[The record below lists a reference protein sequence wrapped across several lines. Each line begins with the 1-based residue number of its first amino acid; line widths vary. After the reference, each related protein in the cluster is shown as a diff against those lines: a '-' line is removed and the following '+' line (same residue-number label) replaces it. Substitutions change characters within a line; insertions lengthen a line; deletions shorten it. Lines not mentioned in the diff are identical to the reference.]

1 MIGTTVAVAP
11 RMFATRAPLLLLAM
25 TACVAPVDEAELD
38 QQLVGATQ
46 ATPAEFPT
54 VVGLL
59 SGGNNWFCT
68 GVLVDKAWVMTAAS
82 CFENTS
88 TAQVRLDDGTLGD
101 SGGKTVAVTEIRK
114 HPEFDINSATWNH
127 DIAMLALATPVTD
140 RTPSVIRRDPVAL
153 ATQVT
158 QVGYGVRD
166 NNNNGGG
173 QLRSLSTTTLDCGQ
187 ANDGGITN
195 ANLLCFDAS
204 DGTGSC
210 YGDGG
215 APSLVGPNKAVAGL
229 GSGGTGS
236 SCTRGLD
243 VYTAISA
250 EVAFIDSV
258 LPQATTPPTDP
269 TPPPADPTNP
279 DAPGDPVDADDDD
292 TDRPPQIRG
301 CSTGGG
307 AGGLVALGLAL
318 LALRRKR

>member
-1 MIGTTVAVAP
+1 M
-11 RMFATRAPLLLLAM
+11 LAM
-25 TACVAPVDEAELD
+25 TACVAPVDEARLD
-38 QQLVGATQ
+38 QQLVGAAQ

-68 GVLVDKAWVMTAAS
+68 GVLVDKDWVMTAAN
-82 CFENTS
+82 CFENAS

-101 SGGKTVAVTEIRK
+101 SGGTTIAVTEIRK
-114 HPEFDINSATWNH
+114 HPEFNINSTTWNH
-127 DIAMLALATPVTD
+127 DIAMLKLATPVTD
-140 RTPSVIRRDPVAL
+140 RTPSAIRRDPVAL

-173 QLRSLSTTTLDCGQ
+173 QLRSLSTTSVDCAQ
-187 ANDGGITN
+187 AGEGGITN

-215 APSLVGPNKAVAGL
+215 APSLVGPTKVVAGL
-229 GSGGTGS
+229 GSGGTDN

-250 EVAFIDSV
+250 ELPFIDSV

-269 TPPPADPTNP
+269 TTPTDPTNP
-279 DAPGDPVDADDDD
+279 DAPGDPVDPDDDD
-292 TDRPPQIRG
+292 TDHPPQIHG
-301 CSTGGG
+301 CSTGGST
-307 AGGLVALGLAL
+307 GGLFAIGLAL
-318 LALRRKR
+318 LALRRRR